1 MLSPE
6 PLLLP
11 QAVEV
16 LTDANIYAARDAW
29 LANPASARQT
39 YGDVSN
45 WDVSRITDMSFLF
58 CATIVLPSHAAS
70 SCNAAG
76 SSFNDDLSHW
86 DVSSVTNMEGE
97 HCPVRAVPTVQSSHM
112 LSCALAAVPSCK

>member
-58 CATIVLPSHAAS
+58 CASSSIFMFFD

-76 SSFNDDLSHW
+76 SSFNQPLEAW
-86 DVSSVTNMEGE
+86 DVSSVTDLRGE
-97 HCPVRAVPTVQSSHM
+97 HCPV
-112 LSCALAAVPSCK
+112 